1 MFVTMAHKSYIGL
14 HVPELLDTTAKVN
27 YTILLFAELE

>member
-14 HVPELLDTTAKVN
+14 PELLDTTAKVN